1 MASFILRRLLYTL
14 ITLIGISIISWVII
28 TQAPGSPVALTMD
41 PKVSPKIIEQMEKN
55 YDLDKPVYQQYFLW
69 LQRLFTGKLYSFKD
83 GRPVMEKIGER
94 IWNTLLLNLV
104 AMLIIFSLAIPLGVF
119 SARRQYTFLDN
130 LGTFGAYLGI
140 SIPSFW
146 LAYLLILGTVKLF
159 GYPVLGMRSFVT
171 EDFTTPEIILDR
183 LWHLMLPSIILAIG
197 GIAALSRY
205 TRSSMLEVIRQDY
218 VRTAKAKGLPEE
230 TVYYKHALRNALL
243 PIITLF
249 GFLIPG
255 LIGGSIIM
263 ETVFAWPG
271 IGRLAYQAVLA
282 RDYPVVMTINTI
294 TAVLVLIGNFV
305 ADILYGIVRSPNS
318 IWINKW
324 KSQISSTK

>member
-1 MASFILRRLLYTL
+1 MTSFILRRLLHMF
-14 ITLIGISIISWVII
+14 ITLVGISIISWIII
-28 TQAPGSPVALTMD
+28 TQAPGSPIALTMD

-69 LQRLFTGKLYSFKD
+69 IKKLFTGKLYSFKD

-104 AMLIIFSLAIPLGVF
+104 ATIIIFSLAIPLGIF
-119 SARRQYTFLDN
+119 SAKRQYTLLDH
-130 LGTFGAYLGI
+130 LGTFGAFLGL
-140 SIPSFW
+140 SIPGFW
-146 LAYLLILGTVKLF
+146 LAYLIILGTVELF

-171 EDFTTPEIILDR
+171 EGFGMTEIVLDR
-183 LWHLMLPSIILAIG
+183 IWHLMLPALIMAIH
-197 GIAALSRY
+197 GIAGLSRY

-218 VRTAKAKGLPEE
+218 IRTAKAKGVPEE
-230 TVYYKHALRNALL
+230 TVYYKHGLKNALL

-263 ETVFAWPG
+263 ESVFAWPG

-282 RDYPVVMTINTI
+282 RDYPVVMTILTI
-294 TAVLVLIGNFV
+294 SAVLTLIGNFI
-305 ADILYGIVRSPNS
+305 ADILYGIADPR
-318 IWINKW
+318 IRY
-324 KSQISSTK
+324 Q

>member
-1 MASFILRRLLYTL
+1 MTSFILRRLLHMF
-14 ITLIGISIISWVII
+14 ITLVGISIISWIII
-28 TQAPGSPVALTMD
+28 TQAPGSPIALTMD

-69 LQRLFTGKLYSFKD
+69 IKKLLTGKLYSFKD

-104 AMLIIFSLAIPLGVF
+104 ATIIIFSLAIPLGIF
-119 SARRQYTFLDN
+119 SAKRQYTFLDH
-130 LGTFGAYLGI
+130 LGTFGAFLGL
-140 SIPSFW
+140 SIPGFW
-146 LAYLLILGTVKLF
+146 LAYLIILGTVELF

-171 EDFTTPEIILDR
+171 EGFGMAEIVLDR
-183 LWHLMLPSIILAIG
+183 IWHLMLPALIMAIH
-197 GIAALSRY
+197 GIAGLSRY

-218 VRTAKAKGLPEE
+218 IRTAKAKGVPEE
-230 TVYYKHALRNALL
+230 TVYYKHGLKNALL

-263 ETVFAWPG
+263 ESVFAWPG

-282 RDYPVVMTINTI
+282 RDYPVVMTILTI
-294 TAVLVLIGNFV
+294 SAVLTLIGNFI
-305 ADILYGIVRSPNS
+305 ADILYGIADPR
-318 IWINKW
+318 IRY
-324 KSQISSTK
+324 Q

>member
-1 MASFILRRLLYTL
+1 MTL
-14 ITLIGISIISWVII
+14 VGISVISWVII
-28 TQAPGSPVALTMD
+28 TQAPGSPIAITMD
-41 PKVSPKIIEQMEKN
+41 PKVSPKIVEQMEKN
-55 YDLDKPVYQQYFLW
+55 YDLDKPIYQQYFLW
-69 LQRLFTGKLYSFKD
+69 LKRLFTGNLYSFKD
-83 GRPVMEKIGER
+83 GRPVLDKIGER

-104 AMLIIFSLAIPLGVF
+104 SILIIFSLAIPLGIF

-140 SIPSFW
+140 SIPGFW

-171 EDFTTPEIILDR
+171 EDLTSLEIVMDR

-243 PIITLF
+243 PIVTLF

-294 TAVLVLIGNFV
+294 SAVLVLIGNFI
-305 ADILYGIVRSPNS
+305 ADMLYAIVDPR
-318 IWINKW
+318 IRY
-324 KSQISSTK
+324 Q

>member
-1 MASFILRRLLYTL
+1 MTSFILRRLLHMF
-14 ITLIGISIISWVII
+14 ITLVGISIISWIII
-28 TQAPGSPVALTMD
+28 TQAPGSPIALTMD

-69 LQRLFTGKLYSFKD
+69 IKKLLTGKLYSFKD

-104 AMLIIFSLAIPLGVF
+104 ATIIIFSLAIPLGIF
-119 SARRQYTFLDN
+119 SAKRQYTLLDH
-130 LGTFGAYLGI
+130 LGTFGAFLGL
-140 SIPSFW
+140 SIPGFW
-146 LAYLLILGTVKLF
+146 LAYLIILGTVELF

-171 EDFTTPEIILDR
+171 EGFGMAEIVLDR
-183 LWHLMLPSIILAIG
+183 IWHLMLPALIMAIH
-197 GIAALSRY
+197 GIAGLSRY

-218 VRTAKAKGLPEE
+218 IRTAKAKGVPEE
-230 TVYYKHALRNALL
+230 TVYYKHGLKNALL

-263 ETVFAWPG
+263 ESVFAWPG

-282 RDYPVVMTINTI
+282 RDYPVVMTILTI
-294 TAVLVLIGNFV
+294 SAVLTLIGNFI
-305 ADILYGIVRSPNS
+305 ADILYGIADPR
-318 IWINKW
+318 IRY
-324 KSQISSTK
+324 Q

>member
-1 MASFILRRLLYTL
+1 MAQYLLRRLLYTF
-14 ITLIGISIISWVII
+14 ITLVGISVISWVII
-28 TQAPGSPVALTMD
+28 TQAPGSPIAITLD
-41 PKVSPKIIEQMEKN
+41 PKVSPKIVEQMEKN
-55 YDLDKPVYQQYFLW
+55 YDLDKPIYQQYFLW
-69 LQRLFTGKLYSFKD
+69 LKRLFTGNLYSFKD
-83 GRPVMEKIGER
+83 GRPVLDKIGER
-94 IWNTLLLNLV
+94 IWNTLLLNFV
-104 AMLIIFSLAIPLGVF
+104 SILIIFSLAIPLGIF

-140 SIPSFW
+140 SIPGFW

-171 EDFTTPEIILDR
+171 EDLTSLEIVMDR

-243 PIITLF
+243 PIVNLF

-294 TAVLVLIGNFV
+294 SAVLVLIGNFI
-305 ADILYGIVRSPNS
+305 ADMLYAIVDPR
-318 IWINKW
+318 IRY
-324 KSQISSTK
+324 Q

>member
-1 MASFILRRLLYTL
+1 MTQFILRRLLYTL
-14 ITLIGISIISWVII
+14 ITLIGISILSWVII
-28 TQAPGSPVALTMD
+28 TQAPGSPIALTLD

-55 YDLDKPVYQQYFLW
+55 YDLDKPIYQQYFLW
-69 LQRLFTGKLYSFKD
+69 LKRLFTGNLYSFKD
-83 GRPVMEKIGER
+83 GRPVMQKIGER

-104 AMLIIFSLAIPLGVF
+104 AMLIIFSLAIPLGIF
-119 SARRQYTFLDN
+119 SAKRQYSFLDN

-146 LAYLLILGTVKLF
+146 IAYLLILGTVKLF

-171 EDFTTPEIILDR
+171 EDFTTAEVILDR

-197 GIAALSRY
+197 GIAVLSRY

-263 ETVFAWPG
+263 ETVFSWPG

-305 ADILYGIVRSPNS
+305 ADILYGIADPR
-318 IWINKW
+318 IRYG
-324 KSQISSTK
+324 

>member
-1 MASFILRRLLYTL
+1 MAQYLIRRTIYML
-14 ITLIGISIISWVII
+14 ITLVGISIISWVII
-28 TQAPGSPVALTMD
+28 TQAPGSPIALTLD

-55 YDLDKPVYQQYFLW
+55 YDLDKPIYQQYFLW
-69 LQRLFTGKLYSFKD
+69 LKRLLSGNLYSFKD
-83 GRPVMEKIGER
+83 GRPVIRKIGER

-119 SARRQYTFLDN
+119 SARRQYSFLDN
-130 LGTFGAYLGI
+130 LGTLGAYLGI

-171 EDFTTPEIILDR
+171 EDFSTMEVVLDR

-205 TRSSMLEVIRQDY
+205 TRSSMLEVVRQDY
-218 VRTAKAKGLPEE
+218 VRTARAKGLPEE

-294 TAVLVLIGNFV
+294 TAVLVLIGNFL
-305 ADILYGIVRSPNS
+305 ADILYAIADPR
-318 IWINKW
+318 IRYR
-324 KSQISSTK
+324 

>member
-1 MASFILRRLLYTL
+1 MAQYFIRRTLYML
-14 ITLIGISIISWVII
+14 ITLVGISIISWVII
-28 TQAPGSPVALTMD
+28 TQAPGSPIALTLD

-55 YDLDKPVYQQYFLW
+55 YDLDKPIYQQYFLW
-69 LQRLFTGKLYSFKD
+69 LKRLFTGNLYSFKD
-83 GRPVMEKIGER
+83 GRPVLRKIGER

-119 SARRQYTFLDN
+119 SAKRQYSFLDN
-130 LGTFGAYLGI
+130 LGTLGAYLGI

-171 EDFTTPEIILDR
+171 EDFTTMEVVLDR

-205 TRSSMLEVIRQDY
+205 TRSSMLEVVRQDY
-218 VRTAKAKGLPEE
+218 VRTARAKGLPEE
-230 TVYYKHALRNALL
+230 AVYYKHALRNALL

-294 TAVLVLIGNFV
+294 TAVLVLIGNFI
-305 ADILYGIVRSPNS
+305 ADILYGIADPR
-318 IWINKW
+318 IRYR
-324 KSQISSTK
+324 

>member
-1 MASFILRRLLYTL
+1 MGSYLIRRLLYTL
-14 ITLIGISIISWVII
+14 ITLFGISVISWVII
-28 TQAPGSPVALTMD
+28 TQAPGSPIALTLD
-41 PKVSPKIIEQMEKN
+41 PKVSPKVIEQMEKN
-55 YDLDKPVYQQYFLW
+55 YDLDKPVTQQYFLW
-69 LQRLFTGKLYSFKD
+69 LKRLFTGKLYSFKD
-83 GRPVMEKIGER
+83 GRPVLDKIEER
-94 IWNTLLLNLV
+94 IWNTLLLNLIAV
-104 AMLIIFSLAIPLGVF
+104 LIIFSLAIPLGIF
-119 SARRQYTFLDN
+119 SAKRQYTFMDN

-171 EDFTTPEIILDR
+171 EEFTGFEPVMDR
-183 LWHLMLPSIILAIG
+183 LWHLLLPSIILAIG

-218 VRTAKAKGLPEE
+218 IRTAKAKGLPEE

-255 LIGGSIIM
+255 LIGGSIII

-271 IGRLAYQAVLA
+271 IGRLAYQAVLS

-305 ADILYGIVRSPNS
+305 ADLLYGIADPR
-318 IWINKW
+318 IRY
-324 KSQISSTK
+324 Q

>member
-1 MASFILRRLLYTL
+1 MPQFILRRLLYTL
-14 ITLIGISIISWVII
+14 ITLIGISILSWLII
-28 TQAPGSPVALTMD
+28 TQAPGSPIALTLD

-69 LQRLFTGKLYSFKD
+69 LKRLFTGELYSFKD
-83 GRPVMEKIGER
+83 GRPVMKKIGER

-104 AMLIIFSLAIPLGVF
+104 AIIIIFSLAIPLGIF
-119 SARRQYTFLDN
+119 SAKRQYSFLDN

-171 EDFTTPEIILDR
+171 EDFTGAEVILDR

-305 ADILYGIVRSPNS
+305 ADILYGIADPR
-318 IWINKW
+318 IRYG
-324 KSQISSTK
+324 

>member
-1 MASFILRRLLYTL
+1 MGSYLFRRLLYTL
-14 ITLIGISIISWVII
+14 ITLFGISVISWVII
-28 TQAPGSPVALTMD
+28 TQAPGSPIALTLD
-41 PKVSPKIIEQMEKN
+41 PKVSPKVIEQMEKN
-55 YDLDKPVYQQYFLW
+55 YDLDKPVTQQYFLW
-69 LQRLFTGKLYSFKD
+69 LKRLFTGKLYSFKD
-83 GRPVMEKIGER
+83 GRPVLDKIQER
-94 IWNTLLLNLV
+94 IWNTLLLNLIAV
-104 AMLIIFSLAIPLGVF
+104 IIIFSLAIPLGIF
-119 SARRQYTFLDN
+119 SAKRQYTFMDN

-159 GYPVLGMRSFVT
+159 GYPVLGMRSFVS
-171 EDFTTPEIILDR
+171 EEFTGFESVMDR
-183 LWHLMLPSIILAIG
+183 LWHLLLPSIILAIG

-218 VRTAKAKGLPEE
+218 IRTAKAKGLSEE

-271 IGRLAYQAVLA
+271 IGRLAYQAVLS

-305 ADILYGIVRSPNS
+305 ADLLYGIADPR
-318 IWINKW
+318 IRY
-324 KSQISSTK
+324 Q

>member
-1 MASFILRRLLYTL
+1 VTQFVLRRLLYTL
-14 ITLIGISIISWVII
+14 ITLIGISILSWVII
-28 TQAPGSPVALTMD
+28 TQAPGSPIALTLD

-55 YDLDKPVYQQYFLW
+55 YDLDKPIYQQYFLW

-83 GRPVMEKIGER
+83 GRPVMKKIGER

-104 AMLIIFSLAIPLGVF
+104 AMLIIFSLAIPLGIF
-119 SARRQYTFLDN
+119 SARRQYSILDN

-171 EDFTTPEIILDR
+171 EDFGTAEVILDR

-263 ETVFAWPG
+263 ETVFSWPG

-305 ADILYGIVRSPNS
+305 ADILYGIADPR
-318 IWINKW
+318 IRYG
-324 KSQISSTK
+324 

>member
-1 MASFILRRLLYTL
+1 MASFILRRFIYSL
-14 ITLIGISIISWVII
+14 ITLVGISLLSWLII
-28 TQAPGSPVALTMD
+28 TQAPGSPIALTMD

-69 LQRLFTGKLYSFKD
+69 IQRLFTGKLYSFKD
-83 GRPVMEKIGER
+83 GRPVFEKIGER

-104 AMLIIFSLAIPLGVF
+104 ATIIIFSLAIPLGVF
-119 SARRQYTFLDN
+119 SARRQYSFLDH

-146 LAYLLILGTVKLF
+146 LAYLLILSVVKLF
-159 GYPVLGMRSFVT
+159 GYPVLGLRSFVT
-171 EDFTTPEIILDR
+171 EGFTPVQMVLDR
-183 LWHLMLPSIILAIG
+183 IWHLLLPSLLLAIG
-197 GIAALSRY
+197 GIAGLSRY

-218 VRTAKAKGLPEE
+218 VRTARAKGVPEDV
-230 TVYYKHALRNALL
+230 VYYKHALRNALL

-255 LIGGSIIM
+255 LIGGAIIM

-282 RDYPVVMTINTI
+282 RDYPMVMTINTL
-294 TAVLVLIGNFV
+294 TAVLVLVGNFV
-305 ADILYGIVRSPNS
+305 ADILYGIADPR
-318 IWINKW
+318 IRY
-324 KSQISSTK
+324 Q

>member
-1 MASFILRRLLYTL
+1 ML
-14 ITLIGISIISWVII
+14 ITLVGISIISWVII
-28 TQAPGSPVALTMD
+28 TQAPGSPIALTLD

-55 YDLDKPVYQQYFLW
+55 YDLDKPIYQQYFLW
-69 LQRLFTGKLYSFKD
+69 LKRLFTGNLYSFKD
-83 GRPVMEKIGER
+83 GRPVMRKIGER

-119 SARRQYTFLDN
+119 SARRQYSFLDN
-130 LGTFGAYLGI
+130 LGTLGAYLGI

-146 LAYLLILGTVKLF
+146 LAYLLILATVKLF

-171 EDFTTPEIILDR
+171 EDFSTMEVVLDR

-205 TRSSMLEVIRQDY
+205 TRSSMLEVVRQDY
-218 VRTAKAKGLPEE
+218 VRTARAKGLPEE
-230 TVYYKHALRNALL
+230 KVYYKHALRNALL

-294 TAVLVLIGNFV
+294 TAVLVLIGNFM
-305 ADILYGIVRSPNS
+305 ADILYGIADPR
-318 IWINKW
+318 IRY
-324 KSQISSTK
+324 Q

>member
-1 MASFILRRLLYTL
+1 MGSYLFRRLLYTL
-14 ITLIGISIISWVII
+14 ITLFGISVISWVII
-28 TQAPGSPVALTMD
+28 TQAPGSPIALTLD
-41 PKVSPKIIEQMEKN
+41 PKVSPKVIEQMEKN
-55 YDLDKPVYQQYFLW
+55 YDLDKPVTQQYFLW
-69 LQRLFTGKLYSFKD
+69 LKRLFTGKLYSFKD
-83 GRPVMEKIGER
+83 GRPVLDKIQER
-94 IWNTLLLNLV
+94 IWNTLLLNLIAV
-104 AMLIIFSLAIPLGVF
+104 IIIFSLAIPLGIF
-119 SARRQYTFLDN
+119 SAKRQYTFMDN

-159 GYPVLGMRSFVT
+159 GYPVLGMRSFVI
-171 EDFTTPEIILDR
+171 EEFTGFESVMDR
-183 LWHLMLPSIILAIG
+183 LWHLLLPSIILAIG

-218 VRTAKAKGLPEE
+218 IRTAKAKGLSEE

-271 IGRLAYQAVLA
+271 IGRLAYQAVLS

-305 ADILYGIVRSPNS
+305 ADLLYGIADPR
-318 IWINKW
+318 IRY
-324 KSQISSTK
+324 Q

>member
-1 MASFILRRLLYTL
+1 MTSFILRRLLHMF
-14 ITLIGISIISWVII
+14 ITLVGISIISWIII
-28 TQAPGSPVALTMD
+28 TQAPGSPIALTMD

-55 YDLDKPVYQQYFLW
+55 YDLDKPIYQQYFLW
-69 LQRLFTGKLYSFKD
+69 IKKLFTGKLYSFKD

-104 AMLIIFSLAIPLGVF
+104 ATIIIFSLAIPLGVF
-119 SARRQYTFLDN
+119 SAKRQYTFLDH
-130 LGTFGAYLGI
+130 LGTFGAFLGL
-140 SIPSFW
+140 SIPGFW
-146 LAYLLILGTVKLF
+146 LAYLIILGTVELF

-171 EDFTTPEIILDR
+171 EGFGMTEIVLDR
-183 LWHLMLPSIILAIG
+183 IWHLMLPALIMAIH
-197 GIAALSRY
+197 GIAGLSRY

-218 VRTAKAKGLPEE
+218 IRTAKAKGVPEE
-230 TVYYKHALRNALL
+230 TVYYKHGLRNALL

-263 ETVFAWPG
+263 ESVFAWPG

-282 RDYPVVMTINTI
+282 RDYPVVMTILTI
-294 TAVLVLIGNFV
+294 SAVLTLIGNFI
-305 ADILYGIVRSPNS
+305 ADILYGIADPR
-318 IWINKW
+318 IRY
-324 KSQISSTK
+324 Q

>member
-1 MASFILRRLLYTL
+1 ML
-14 ITLIGISIISWVII
+14 ITLVGISIISWVII
-28 TQAPGSPVALTMD
+28 TQAPGSPIALTLD

-55 YDLDKPVYQQYFLW
+55 YDLDKPIYQQYFLW
-69 LQRLFTGKLYSFKD
+69 LKRLFTGNLYSFKD
-83 GRPVMEKIGER
+83 GRPVMRKIGER

-119 SARRQYTFLDN
+119 SARRQYSFLDH
-130 LGTFGAYLGI
+130 LGTLGAYLGI

-171 EDFTTPEIILDR
+171 EDFSTMEIVLDR

-205 TRSSMLEVIRQDY
+205 TRSSMLEVVRQDY
-218 VRTAKAKGLPEE
+218 VRTARAKGLPEE

-294 TAVLVLIGNFV
+294 TAVLVLIGNFL
-305 ADILYGIVRSPNS
+305 ADILYGIADPR
-318 IWINKW
+318 IRY
-324 KSQISSTK
+324 Q

>member
-1 MASFILRRLLYTL
+1 MTQFILRRLLYTL
-14 ITLIGISIISWVII
+14 ITLIGISILSWVII
-28 TQAPGSPVALTMD
+28 TQAPGSPIALTLD

-83 GRPVMEKIGER
+83 GRPVIQKIGER
-94 IWNTLLLNLV
+94 IWNTLLLNVV
-104 AMLIIFSLAIPLGVF
+104 AIIIIFSLAIPLGIF
-119 SARRQYTFLDN
+119 SAKRQYSFLDN

-171 EDFTTPEIILDR
+171 EDFTTTEMILDR

-294 TAVLVLIGNFV
+294 SAVLVLIGNFV
-305 ADILYGIVRSPNS
+305 ADILYGIADPR
-318 IWINKW
+318 IRYG
-324 KSQISSTK
+324 

>member
-1 MASFILRRLLYTL
+1 MAQYFFRRLIYTL
-14 ITLIGISIISWVII
+14 ITLIGISIISWLII
-28 TQAPGSPVALTMD
+28 TQAPGSPIALTMD

-55 YDLDKPVYQQYFLW
+55 YDLDKPIYQQYFLW
-69 LQRLFTGKLYSFKD
+69 LKRLFSGKLYSFKD

-104 AMLIIFSLAIPLGVF
+104 AIIIIFSLAIPLGVF
-119 SARRQYTFLDN
+119 SAKRQYTLLDH
-130 LGTFGAYLGI
+130 LGTFGAFLGL
-140 SIPSFW
+140 SIPGFW
-146 LAYLLILGTVKLF
+146 LAYLIILGTVELF
-159 GYPVLGMRSFVT
+159 GYPVLGIRSFVT
-171 EDFTTPEIILDR
+171 EGFNMPEIVLDR
-183 LWHLMLPSIILAIG
+183 IWHLMLPALIMAIH
-197 GIAALSRY
+197 GIAGLSRY

-263 ETVFAWPG
+263 ETVFSWPG

-305 ADILYGIVRSPNS
+305 ADILYGIADPR
-318 IWINKW
+318 IRYG
-324 KSQISSTK
+324 

>member
-1 MASFILRRLLYTL
+1 MAQYLIRRLLYTFV
-14 ITLIGISIISWVII
+14 TLIGISIISWAII
-28 TQAPGSPVALTMD
+28 TQAPGSPIALTLD

-69 LQRLFTGKLYSFKD
+69 LKRLFTGNLYSFKD
-83 GRPVMEKIGER
+83 GRPVMKKIGER

-104 AMLIIFSLAIPLGVF
+104 AMLIIFSLAIPLGIF
-119 SARRQYTFLDN
+119 SAKRQYSFLDN

-140 SIPSFW
+140 SIPGFW

-171 EDFTTPEIILDR
+171 EDFTTAEIVLDR

-197 GIAALSRY
+197 GIAVLSRY

-218 VRTAKAKGLPEE
+218 IRTAKSKGLPGE

-305 ADILYGIVRSPNS
+305 ADILYGISDPR
-318 IWINKW
+318 IRYG
-324 KSQISSTK
+324 

>member
-1 MASFILRRLLYTL
+1 MTSFILRRLLHMF
-14 ITLIGISIISWVII
+14 ITLVGISIISWIII
-28 TQAPGSPVALTMD
+28 TQAPGSPIALTMD

-69 LQRLFTGKLYSFKD
+69 IKKLFTGKLYSFKD

-104 AMLIIFSLAIPLGVF
+104 ATIIIFSLAIPLGIF
-119 SARRQYTFLDN
+119 SAKRQYTFLDH
-130 LGTFGAYLGI
+130 LGTFGAFLGL
-140 SIPSFW
+140 SIPGFW
-146 LAYLLILGTVKLF
+146 LAYLIILGTVELF

-171 EDFTTPEIILDR
+171 EGFGMAEIVLDR
-183 LWHLMLPSIILAIG
+183 IWHLMLPALIMAIH
-197 GIAALSRY
+197 GIAGLSRY

-218 VRTAKAKGLPEE
+218 IRTAKAKGVPEE
-230 TVYYKHALRNALL
+230 TVYYKHGLKNALL

-263 ETVFAWPG
+263 ESVFAWPG

-282 RDYPVVMTINTI
+282 RDYPVVMTILTI
-294 TAVLVLIGNFV
+294 SAVLTLIGNFI
-305 ADILYGIVRSPNS
+305 ADILYGIADPR
-318 IWINKW
+318 IRY
-324 KSQISSTK
+324 Q

>member
-1 MASFILRRLLYTL
+1 MGSYLIRRLLYTL
-14 ITLIGISIISWVII
+14 ITLFGISVISWVII
-28 TQAPGSPVALTMD
+28 TQAPGSPIALTLD

-55 YDLDKPVYQQYFLW
+55 YDLDKPVTQQYFLW
-69 LQRLFTGKLYSFKD
+69 LKRLFTGNLYSFKD
-83 GRPVMEKIGER
+83 GRPVLDKIGER
-94 IWNTLLLNLV
+94 IWNTLLLNLIAV
-104 AMLIIFSLAIPLGVF
+104 LIIFSLAIPLGIF
-119 SARRQYTFLDN
+119 SAKRQYTFMDN

-159 GYPVLGMRSFVT
+159 GYPVLGMRSFVI
-171 EDFTTPEIILDR
+171 EEFTGFESVMDR
-183 LWHLMLPSIILAIG
+183 LWHLLLPSIILAIG

-218 VRTAKAKGLPEE
+218 IRTAKAKGLSEE

-271 IGRLAYQAVLA
+271 IGRLAYQAVLS

-294 TAVLVLIGNFV
+294 TAVLVLIGNFM
-305 ADILYGIVRSPNS
+305 ADLLYGIADPR
-318 IWINKW
+318 IRY
-324 KSQISSTK
+324 Q